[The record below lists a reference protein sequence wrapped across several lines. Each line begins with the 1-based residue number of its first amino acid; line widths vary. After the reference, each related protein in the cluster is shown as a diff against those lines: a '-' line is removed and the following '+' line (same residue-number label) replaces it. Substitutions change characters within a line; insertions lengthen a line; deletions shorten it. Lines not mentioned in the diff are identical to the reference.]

1 MIEHDPA
8 VLRQAMKVNLRT
20 AEVGS
25 ENRLQLYRTALDSLL
40 GWMSL
45 VEQAL
50 DRKLFEPEDV
60 AAVRYWLR
68 KIDQADWLRDFVK
81 GFDYDQDLTAL
92 KAHFRRMSNGPISL
106 AKWRTGYRQFL
117 VALCNAGTF
126 SQCSNSMADPLLEL
140 PTLRNPR
147 AAARSA
153 RRERCARRHG
163 PRRRDSAR
171 APPAR

>member
-1 MIEHDPA
+1 
-8 VLRQAMKVNLRT
+8 MKVNLRT

-92 KAHFRRMSNGPISL
+92 KALFRRMPNGPISL
-106 AKWRTGYRQFL
+106 AKWRTGYR
-117 VALCNAGTF
+117 
-126 SQCSNSMADPLLEL
+126 
-140 PTLRNPR
+140 
-147 AAARSA
+147 
-153 RRERCARRHG
+153 
-163 PRRRDSAR
+163 
-171 APPAR
+171 